1 MKKIIVGTIL
11 GLSTMV
17 AFAQQAPM
25 PPQQG
30 QGSYQNSPINQQ
42 QRQERFQQRK
52 QMILNRMQQRQEK
65 LTQSISCVESAQSFD
80 ALKSCRPQRH
90 KR

>member
-1 MKKIIVGTIL
+1 MKKIIIGAIL

-25 PPQQG
+25 PPQG
-30 QGSYQNSPINQQ
+30 QGGYQNSPMNQQ

-52 QMILNRMQQRQEK
+52 QMILQRMQQRQQR
-65 LTQSISCVESAQSFD
+65 LNQAISCVESAQSFD
-80 ALKSCRPQRH
+80 ALRDCRPPQPQR
-90 KR
+90 